1 MTKEERLEK
10 IKLEY
15 QLYEPESVSHRS
27 EIVSFIFEEHHSLHE
42 RVEEI
47 TDQIKRNNRC
57 KTISS
62 VLGTF
67 RNKDV
72 YFEPD
77 FYDRDNRLLEL
88 GFTVAWNY
96 RRYFFILGS
105 LIESEEENIAEVNK
119 LAKFTRESFFK
130 NYKGVARARSTIK
143 TDKPSL
149 AMLSKVAPMDFREFG
164 EFFDEEVK
172 RLQDKKNN
180 EFVKK

>member
-47 TDQIKRNNRC
+47 TDQIKRNNRS

-62 VLGTF
+62 VLGSF

-96 RRYFFILGS
+96 RRCFFILGS
-105 LIESEEENIAEVNK
+105 LIENEEENIAEVNK

-143 TDKPSL
+143 TDKSSL
-149 AMLSKVAPMDFREFG
+149 AILSKVAPMDFREFG

>member
-1 MTKEERLEK
+1 MTKEERLER

-15 QLYEPESVSHRS
+15 QLYEPGDISHRS
-27 EIVSFIFEEHHSLHE
+27 EVVSFIFEEHHSLHE

-47 TDQIKRNNRC
+47 TSQIKTNNRN

-62 VLGTF
+62 VLGSF

-72 YFEPD
+72 YFEPN
-77 FYDRDNRLLEL
+77 FYDKDNKLLDL
-88 GFTVAWNY
+88 GYTVAWNY

-105 LIESEEENIAEVNK
+105 LIENEEENVAEVNK
-119 LAKFTRESFFK
+119 LARFTKDSFFK

-149 AMLSKVAPMDFREFG
+149 AILSKVAPMDFREFG

-172 RLQDKKNN
+172 RLQAKKNK
-180 EFVKK
+180 EFIKK

>member
-62 VLGTF
+62 VLGSF

-88 GFTVAWNY
+88 GFAVA
-96 RRYFFILGS
+96 
-105 LIESEEENIAEVNK
+105 
-119 LAKFTRESFFK
+119 
-130 NYKGVARARSTIK
+130 
-143 TDKPSL
+143 
-149 AMLSKVAPMDFREFG
+149 
-164 EFFDEEVK
+164 
-172 RLQDKKNN
+172 
-180 EFVKK
+180 